1 MRTNKKSYFARTA
14 FTLVE
19 LLTSISII
27 SILMLISLPA
37 INSVRQSAYSIKC
50 MSNIRSTGVALLSY
64 CISCDDYYPPAY
76 TYSGSKSLENQ
87 LEEPVCGISHW
98 SGLLL
103 NEKYVSDEILQCP
116 TIPRGG
122 LPPANT
128 TLSNLESGQVCTV
141 DSIIDNQAARCAF
154 TVNEAL
160 CPRNRFIENFE
171 GALKVS
177 RLVKSAEVKGPHN
190 TVLMTEWIDDWKIV
204 TNLVD
209 NVSMSYMPVH
219 GFKGMGK
226 MWPDRYDLNMVKEEA
241 IPCLAEGPYKRV
253 AYYDLSAT
261 PNTNRRYP
269 SRLDWVGRN
278 HGNNGKA
285 NFYYVDGHIE
295 SKTVY
300 ESIDETDFEWGQI
313 VYSIKG
319 NNKVNEL

>member
-1 MRTNKKSYFARTA
+1 M
-14 FTLVE
+14 E

-27 SILMLISLPA
+27 SLLMLISLPV
-37 INSVRQSAYSIKC
+37 INNVRQSAYSIKC
-50 MSNIRSTGVALLSY
+50 MSNIRSSGVALLSY

-76 TYSGSKSLENQ
+76 TYSGSRSLENQ
-87 LEEPVCGISHW
+87 LEEPVYGISHW

-103 NEKYVSDEILQCP
+103 KEKYVSDEALQCP
-116 TIPRGG
+116 MIPRGG

-128 TLSNLESGQVCTV
+128 TLSNLESGQTCMV
-141 DSIIDNQAARCAF
+141 DSVVDSQAARCAF
-154 TVNEAL
+154 TVNEVL
-160 CPRNRFIENFE
+160 CPRNRFKVNFE

-190 TVLMTEWIDDWKIV
+190 TVLMTEWVDDWEIV

-209 NVSMSYMPVH
+209 NVSMSYMPIH

-226 MWPDRYDLNMVKEEA
+226 MWPDRYDLNMVEEA
-241 IPCLAEGPYKRV
+241 EILCSAEGVYRRV
-253 AYYDLSAT
+253 THYDISTT

-278 HGNNGKA
+278 HGNKNNGEA
-285 NFYYVDGHIE
+285 HFYYADGHIE

-300 ESIDETDFEWGQI
+300 ESIDAADFEWGQT

-319 NNKVNEL
+319 NNKVNDF